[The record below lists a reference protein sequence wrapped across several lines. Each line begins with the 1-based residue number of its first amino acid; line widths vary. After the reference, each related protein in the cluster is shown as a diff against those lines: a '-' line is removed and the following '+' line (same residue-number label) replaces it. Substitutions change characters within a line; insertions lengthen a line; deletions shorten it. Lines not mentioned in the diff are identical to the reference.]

1 MPLPPDIA
9 PNTTCD
15 IHTIT
20 SPPPAPPRIT
30 GEPIFLTGAYENIK
44 PNPPT
49 GGGNPYTHIAIF
61 GWNTDIR
68 DSDSFYVPDDT
79 GTVFNIVHLTRMGR
93 GTPGD
98 RKVAYCTRG
107 TVTYPTN
114 EL

>member
-15 IHTIT
+15 IYNIT
-20 SPPPAPPRIT
+20 SLPPNGTPRVT

-44 PNPPT
+44 PNPP
-49 GGGNPYTHIAIF
+49 GGGSPYTHMAIF

-68 DSDSFYVPDDT
+68 DTDYFYVPDGT
-79 GTVFNIVHLTRMGR
+79 GTGFNIVHLTRMGR
-93 GTPGD
+93 NTPAD
-98 RKVAYCTRG
+98 RKVAYCIRLA
-107 TVTYPTN
+107 VTYPTN